1 MNIEKLENLFYTG
14 DLAQCI
20 EEGEQYL
27 KKQPNDTAVLFLMAV
42 AHHDYVYPGHPEL
55 VYDTMKQFTVP
66 YLKKI
71 ISLEPENLEALQH
84 MLSYTLN
91 NDYDLACINL
101 SKRHITDENS
111 SDYIA
116 YAQRLIQKPEYATNG
131 YGFLIRIYETRE
143 DSAAVLKTLDLGM
156 AFFTTYF
163 KADREQRE
171 HYNSIYL
178 MKKIYLLQHTELK
191 SAEDIVKIIADNMRQ
206 FASTNDS
213 DYLYLA
219 EIAFE
224 NEDIAV
230 VKAILLK
237 LIKGANNEEDVLNGL
252 VKWHQRFDKLIE
264 NGLVDDDVFYFQLIV
279 ERNHY
284 ERLHLKADFYYNHA
298 LRLIE
303 MHPDKFSP
311 YHFSGTY
318 LHEQGEHAEALP
330 LLSKALEI
338 KSASITWRR
347 FLLSNYLAKGVIE
360 QDIPTFEDLPRDLYN
375 DGVEL
380 DEFIADRI
388 TDPEELALFQSVLSG
403 FYEQSFH
410 GFQSYFEEGKY
421 ESDYLGSR
429 HNWAMCCNN
438 YGLTLIKVGCY
449 ESAIQ
454 VAKIGLQQSD
464 FEELHHTLLDAL
476 LINEDYVQAKVVLK
490 NYFSMYTAENSN
502 YYLYLKR
509 QADYLIV
516 KNALGET
523 ENSIVEAQELLID
536 MYDHYVHNPNISDY
550 DFRDYEAAKNTVEGL
565 IYDLYE
571 EESQIEKLAYYSS
584 ISDLYPHEA
593 QPQYVL
599 MQMYNE
605 LEDYKNVNHRA
616 RLYLSNKKAFIINA
630 FDKAKTLYMIMKSHY
645 LMQEYPQGIDCFSTH
660 DSLCENTFEAP
671 EYLQWLLYGVRL
683 FAAADQLELLLHYSD
698 KLMKIYENED
708 WGYDDISEEVHLLVA
723 NALYCNGALK
733 QAHQRL
739 DLVLGYSDH
748 VALADEYKRT
758 WKKPGL
764 FSKFF

>member
-1 MNIEKLENLFYTG
+1 MNIATLENLFYTG

-20 EEGEQYL
+20 EEGTRYL
-27 KKQPNDTAVLFLMAV
+27 KNHPDDTAVLFLMAV

-55 VYDTMKQFTVP
+55 VYDKIKQFTLP

-71 ISLEPENLEALQH
+71 ISLEPDNSEALQY

-91 NDYDLACINL
+91 NDYNLACIKL
-101 SKRHITDENS
+101 SLRHITADNS
-111 SDYIA
+111 HDYMG
-116 YAQRLIQKPEYATNG
+116 YAQRLIQDPSYAAYG
-131 YGFLIRIYETRE
+131 YGFLIRIYESL
-143 DSAAVLKTLDLGM
+143 DDKVAVLNTLDEAM

-163 KADREQRE
+163 KADRAQRDQ
-171 HYNSIYL
+171 YNSIYL
-178 MKKIYLLQHTELK
+178 MKKIYLLQETELI
-191 SAEDIVKIIADNMRQ
+191 SPDEIVKIIADNMYQ

-230 VKAILLK
+230 AKTILLK
-237 LIKGANNEEDVLNGL
+237 LIRGVNGEEDVLNGL
-252 VKWHQRFDKLIE
+252 VKWHQRFDKLLE
-264 NGLVDDDVFYFQLIV
+264 NGLVDDDLFYFQLIV

-298 LRLIE
+298 LRLLDR
-303 MHPDKFSP
+303 HPDVFSP

-318 LHEQGEHAEALP
+318 LHEQGRHAEALP

-347 FLLSNYLAKGVIE
+347 YFLSHYLATGAIE
-360 QDIPTFEDLPRDLYN
+360 QELPTFEDLPRDLYN

-388 TDPEELALFQSVLSG
+388 TDQEELALFQSILSG
-403 FYEQSFH
+403 LYKQSFYAFH
-410 GFQSYFEEGKY
+410 AYFEAGEY

-438 YGLTLIKVGCY
+438 YGLTLIKVACY
-449 ESAIQ
+449 GSAID
-454 VAKIGLQQSD
+454 VVKIGLQQSD

-476 LINEDYVQAKVVLK
+476 LIMEDYVAAKAALT
-490 NYFSMYTAENSN
+490 NFFGTYTAENSSF
-502 YYLYLKR
+502 YRYLKHR
-509 QADYLIV
+509 ADYLIV

-523 ENSIVEAQELLID
+523 ENSLAEAQDLVIE
-536 MYDHYVHNPNISDY
+536 MYDHYVQHPDISDY
-550 DFRDYEAAKNTVEGL
+550 DFRDYEAAKNTVEGF

-571 EESQIEKLAYYSS
+571 EASLAEKRAYYSN
-584 ISDLYPHEA
+584 IAELYPHEA

-599 MQMYNE
+599 MQVHNE
-605 LEDYKNVNHRA
+605 LEDYKKVNHSA
-616 RLYLSNKKAFIINA
+616 RLYLTNKKAFIINA
-630 FDKAKTLYMIMKSHY
+630 FDKAKTLYMIVKSHY
-645 LMQEYPQGIDCFSTH
+645 LMEEYPQGIDLFTTH
-660 DSLCENTFEAP
+660 DSLCEDTFDAP

-683 FAAADQLELLLHYSD
+683 FAAADQLELLLRYSD
-698 KLMKIYENED
+698 KLTQLYEDED
-708 WGYDDISEEVHLLVA
+708 WGYDDTSEEMYLLVA
-723 NALYCNGALK
+723 HALYCNGDLK

-748 VALADEYKRT
+748 AALADEYKKT
-758 WKKPGL
+758 WKKPGF